1 VDGIDVDADI
11 DRVWLQPLRAGGGD
25 EAKTL
30 GAAGVGANLPVCP
43 STRWRSSYRDL
54 NLRGSSARITS
65 NVILP
70 DPDHLPA

>member
-1 VDGIDVDADI
+1 VGGIDIDADI
-11 DRVWLQPLRAGGGD
+11 DRMRLQSLRTGRGD
-25 EAKTL
+25 ETEAFGT
-30 GAAGVGANLPVCP
+30 AGVRADLPVCP